1 MWIETVNQPAAAGG
15 SIKPRVERS
24 ETLGN
29 AAKVF
34 QARETGDRGSSVA
47 FCRPLRGL
55 VIIKRRNPGFHF
67 APPWALRFRL
77 LRRLIVAFLFN
88 SISLRL
94 FVRLILL
101 FSFAVS
107 LGATA
112 PAAFAQSKPD
122 KDYLV
127 YVLSEAADKI
137 SLIRFGPGGARIDH
151 EVPTGDMPIDID
163 GPHGIAI
170 SHDKEFYYVSLA
182 HGRPFGSVW
191 KYSTRDDRVLGRT
204 TLGLFPATMDLSPDG
219 SLLYVVNFNLH
230 GDMVPSSVSV
240 VATEPMLEVARIQT
254 CAMPHGSRLNPQGTK
269 HYSACMM
276 DDLLVEIDTGTLK
289 VSRHFLLTKGR
300 EMGMSGPPVAAK
312 TTMGS
317 MKGPQPAANAR
328 HMDMGGHGMEPPKPG
343 DVSCSPTWAQPSVV
357 GSSIFVACNKSDE
370 IVEVDAVKWKVRRR
384 IPARPGVYNLAI
396 TKDGT
401 RLLATNKRSQSVS
414 VFDLKTSRELAN
426 IPTRRRV
433 LHGVVVSP
441 DDRYAF
447 VSVEGVGSEPGTVEI
462 IDLATLKIVASLDVA
477 EEAAGIEFLKTEPAK

>member
-1 MWIETVNQPAAAGG
+1 MEPADY
-15 SIKPRVERS
+15 KYFVP
-24 ETLGN
+24 
-29 AAKVF
+29 
-34 QARETGDRGSSVA
+34 
-47 FCRPLRGL
+47 PGL
-55 VIIKRRNPGFHF
+55 
-67 APPWALRFRL
+67 FRL
-77 LRRLIVAFLFN
+77 TFKLIE
-88 SISLRL
+88 I
-94 FVRLILL
+94 ILWGV
-101 FSFAVS
+101 FF
-107 LGATA
+107 GTIA
-112 PAAFAQSKPD
+112 PATLAQSKPD

-127 YVLSEAADKI
+127 YVLSEGADKI
-137 SLIRFGPGGARIDH
+137 SLIRFGPGGARIDR

-170 SHDKEFYYVSLA
+170 SPDKEFYYVSLA

-191 KYSTRDDRVLGRT
+191 KYSARDDRVLGRA

-230 GDMVPSSVSV
+230 GDMVPSSVSI

-276 DDLLVEIDTGTLK
+276 DDMLVEIDIGTLK

-300 EMGMSGPPVAAK
+300 EMGMSGPPIALKANEPAMGAIKRSKPATRAK
-312 TTMGS
+312 
-317 MKGPQPAANAR
+317 
-328 HMDMGGHGMEPPKPG
+328 HMDMGGHGMEPPKSG
-343 DVSCSPTWAQPSVV
+343 DVSCSPTWAQPSVD

-370 IVEVDAVKWKVRRR
+370 IVEIDAARWGVKRR

-396 TKDGT
+396 TRDGK
-401 RLLATNKRSQSVS
+401 RLLATNKRDQSVS
-414 VFDLKTSRELAN
+414 VVELKSGRELAR
-426 IPTRRRV
+426 ILTRRKV

-462 IDLATLKIVASLDVA
+462 IDLAALKIVASVDVA
-477 EEAAGIEFLKTEPAK
+477 EQAAGIDFLKTEPVK